1 MHIMN
6 KKIMD
11 AEKDERTIRREFKNA
26 KDSVNEEVEYI
37 SDEGKTLRRIQRELV
52 NNVWSAGKESN
63 KKYIRDIE
71 KKYGSEKSK
80 VTEYKGVKVGD
91 ELLEEEID
99 TQVRIYGDVEVSDEA
114 KEILKLPPK
123 FVMFKQLMISKKK

>member
-1 MHIMN
+1 MN

-71 KKYGSEKSK
+71 KKSLKQNR
-80 VTEYKGVKVGD
+80 VGNSMKYIF
-91 ELLEEEID
+91 L
-99 TQVRIYGDVEVSDEA
+99 YFS
-114 KEILKLPPK
+114 
-123 FVMFKQLMISKKK
+123 